1 MNGQILVGY
10 IKIFLLLANESER
23 NQKRLLWK
31 PKVYVVGKQCESIVW
46 LSKNSD
52 IVEGG
57 TRRLLRIQAQV
68 SVPHGLC
75 QEGLHELGIII
86 FWKYIYPSYKHEI
99 WLQHAKKQVYLS
111 QLGRS

>member
-1 MNGQILVGY
+1 MKVKG
-10 IKIFLLLANESER
+10 IF
-23 NQKRLLWK
+23 KRLLWK

-68 SVPHGLC
+68 SVPP
-75 QEGLHELGIII
+75 
-86 FWKYIYPSYKHEI
+86 W
-99 WLQHAKKQVYLS
+99 ALS
-111 QLGRS
+111 RRVT